1 MAEAADPIDKTNW
14 KPRFFTIWTGQAFS
28 LLGSQLVQFALVW
41 YLTQKTGSAT
51 VLATATLAAMLPQ
64 IFLGPLAGSFVDRGN
79 RRRIMMIA
87 DTSIA
92 LLTVSLAILFATGLV
107 QVWHIYAVMFL
118 RSLGQSFHGPA
129 MTASTSLMVPKRHLA
144 RVQGVNQTLNGG
156 LNIIAAPLGAVLLEL
171 LPMQGVLAVDVVTAL
186 LAVVPLFFFAIP
198 QPQRRTDPA
207 QKEATFWQDFR
218 AGFQYVF
225 RWKGLMATLLMTTA
239 INFLLTPAGALTPL
253 LVKNFFGGGAI
264 ELGWFEAW
272 FSGGVIAGGL
282 LLGVWGGFKR
292 QIITAMLGLIG
303 IGVFIFIVGIV
314 PSTGFAIA
322 VGSMFFVGIMVPITN
337 GSLGAIF
344 QSAVEPGMQGRV
356 FTLINSV
363 ASAATPVS
371 LLFAGPIADKLGVQ
385 SWYVT
390 GGLLCI
396 LMGLSSFFLPSVM
409 NIEKGRP
416 EESKTAPRLATE

>member
-1 MAEAADPIDKTNW
+1 MTETPDPIEQRKW
-14 KPRFFTIWTGQAFS
+14 KPPFFAIWTGQAFS
-28 LLGSQLVQFALVW
+28 LLGSQLVQFALIW

-64 IFLGPLAGSFVDRGN
+64 IFLGPFAGSFVDRGN
-79 RRRIMMIA
+79 RRRIMIMA
-87 DTSIA
+87 DSAIA
-92 LLTVSLAILFATGLV
+92 LLTVGLAVLFALGIV

-156 LNIIAAPLGAVLLEL
+156 LNIVAAPLGALLL
-171 LPMQGVLAVDVVTAL
+171 AILPMQSILAIDVITAL
-186 LAVVPLFFFAIP
+186 IAVAPLLFIAVP
-198 QPQRRTDPA
+198 QPEKKAGEEEKKTS
-207 QKEATFWQDFR
+207 FWEDFR
-218 AGFQYVF
+218 AGLRYVF
-225 RWKGLMATLLMTTA
+225 KWQGLLLTLLMTTA
-239 INFLLTPAGALTPL
+239 INFLLTPAGSLTPL
-253 LVKNFFGGGAI
+253 LINKYFGGGAV
-264 ELGWFEAW
+264 ELGWFEAS
-272 FSGGVIAGGL
+272 FSIGVIAGGV

-292 QIITAMLGLIG
+292 HILTAMVGLIG

-314 PSTGFAIA
+314 PASAFNVA
-322 VGSMFFVGIMVPITN
+322 VASMFGVGLAVPITN

-363 ASAATPVS
+363 ASAATPIS
-371 LLFAGPIADKLGVQ
+371 LVFAGPIADSLGIQ

-396 LMGLSSFFLPSVM
+396 IMGLSSFFIPAVM

-416 EESKTAPRLATE
+416 DETKTAPGLAT